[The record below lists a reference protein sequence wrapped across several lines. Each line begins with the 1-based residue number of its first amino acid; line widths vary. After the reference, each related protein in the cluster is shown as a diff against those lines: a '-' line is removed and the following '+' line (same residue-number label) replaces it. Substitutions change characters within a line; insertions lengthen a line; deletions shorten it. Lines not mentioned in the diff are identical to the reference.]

1 MIYTAVPPT
10 RDNEHMADLIQSLP
24 MIMLVV
30 LAVFC
35 LMMVVFG
42 TLLASVA
49 ARMGDDWRA
58 FGGAYVA
65 IVGMIG
71 FGAAQVVDELAKVAN
86 DIVAAIGRFVEST
99 NISGVVLGFGF
110 AVLIILAFCAA
121 GFIVGILARGLA
133 WLITVIAGG
142 AAAPEHSRPRH

>member
-1 MIYTAVPPT
+1 
-10 RDNEHMADLIQSLP
+10 MADLIQSLP

-110 AVLIILAFCAA
+110 AVLIMLAFCAA